1 MVTYIVSGEILSET
15 EGRGSD
21 VLPGKK
27 KYVGEKQSLWND
39 IGTLSQDYLSSLSI
53 YNIFAKMS
61 EYYKNLGAEISESI
75 KLHRMSN
82 FSASK
87 RR

>member
-27 KYVGEKQSLWND
+27 KYVGKKQSLWND
-39 IGTLSQDYLSSLSI
+39 FGTITQDFLSDLHI
-53 YNIFAKMS
+53 YNMFEKMH
-61 EYYKNLGAEISESI
+61 EYSKNFGTELRESI
-75 KLHRMSN
+75 NLHYMEN
-82 FSASK
+82 FK
-87 RR
+87 